1 MLGIKNHLDSINI
14 IKLLSISSIILN
26 LFCLISGALYI
37 IDPFESML
45 WQIFGIIL
53 AITIFH
59 NLGLSFLNSLKICRP
74 NKHGHLLNILTYCF
88 LIFTMMG
95 VMGILGGNLLI
106 STTISSNSAGFLAG
120 EALTYFFY
128 FGMLLFG
135 FSKSVLI
142 LKYIRIDR
150 EKPCES
156 PPFRIMKLGYKLKRL
171 IGIFSQVLFIL
182 GIIFAVT
189 TVFGSFEVVTTFIA
203 IISGQFGVFFS
214 FIFFA
219 NTLLLIKLK
228 RNTWNKKKVRRRA
241 ISGTVISLI
250 LLLPFIIAGVTA
262 FRAEINFSQTV
273 GSNWQNK
280 IPIEI
285 DRQFLQSPFTSTSY
299 FLGESPKEC
308 LIQQDV
314 LYYQNNS
321 LSLYFDAYLPINR
334 DHTPGQ
340 NSTLIRIH
348 GGAWTSGD
356 KGAFNNVQMNKYFAA
371 QGYVVFDIQYG
382 LKGIPLSSSD
392 TQIGD
397 YNIDDML
404 YHIGKFTAYLVNHSK
419 EYGANINSV
428 FISGGSSGGHL
439 TCATALAI
447 TSGNY
452 SEIFNQEIKIKGY
465 IPFYPANGA
474 MSFFG
479 IDGRPEFKNPQML
492 INKNSPPC
500 LIFQGTHD
508 ILNYFGISL
517 GFKDVYMKNSNIN
530 CTILWMPF
538 GGHGSDFYFSGYY
551 NQIFLYYM
559 ERFMFIYK

>member
-1 MLGIKNHLDSINI
+1 M
-14 IKLLSISSIILN
+14 
-26 LFCLISGALYI
+26 A
-37 IDPFESML
+37 
-45 WQIFGIIL
+45 
-53 AITIFH
+53 
-59 NLGLSFLNSLKICRP
+59 
-74 NKHGHLLNILTYCF
+74 
-88 LIFTMMG
+88 

-106 STTISSNSAGFLAG
+106 STTISNGGAGFWAG
-120 EALTYFFY
+120 EALTCFFY

-135 FSKSVLI
+135 LTKSILI
-142 LKYIRIDR
+142 LKYVSTKR
-150 EKPCES
+150 EKS
-156 PPFRIMKLGYKLKRL
+156 YDSRPFRIMKLGYKMKRL
-171 IGIFSQVLFIL
+171 IRIFSQILFIL
-182 GIIFAVT
+182 GIIFAIT
-189 TVFGSFEVVTTFIA
+189 TIFGSFEIVTTFIA
-203 IISGQFGVFFS
+203 IISGQFGLFFS

-228 RNTWNKKKVRRRA
+228 RNDWSKKKVRRKA
-241 ISGTVISLI
+241 ITGSIISLI
-250 LLLPFIIAGVTA
+250 LLLPFMIAGVTA
-262 FRAEINFSQTV
+262 FRAEINFSQTL
-273 GSNWQNK
+273 GIHWQDK
-280 IPIEI
+280 IPAEI
-285 DRQFLQSPFTSTSY
+285 NQQFLHSPFTSTSY

-308 LIQQDV
+308 IVLQNI
-314 LYYQNNS
+314 LYYQNGS
-321 LSLYFDAYLPINR
+321 LSLYFDAYLPENR
-334 DHTPGQ
+334 ISTPGQ

-382 LKGIPLSSSD
+382 LKGISPTSSN

-397 YNIDDML
+397 YNINDML
-404 YHIGKFTAYLVNHSK
+404 HHIGKFTTYLVNHSK
-419 EYGANINSV
+419 EFGADITSV

-439 TCATALAI
+439 TCASALAI
-447 TSGNY
+447 SSGNY
-452 SEIFNQEIKIKGY
+452 SEIFNQEIKIKGF

-474 MSFFG
+474 MGFFG

-492 INKNSPPC
+492 IDKNSPPC

-517 GFKDVYMKNSNIN
+517 SFRDAYLKKSNNN

-559 ERFMFIYK
+559 ERFLYIYR